1 MADYVTDADYLKS
14 KDLGGVIAKG
24 MAIMWKE
31 QPKNPIDFLANW
43 LLNYAQA
50 EELQENAMEAAALVE
65 LHAKQHAEDR
75 AQLNT

>member
-24 MAIMWKE
+24 MAVMWKE

-50 EELQENAMEAAALVE
+50 EDL
-65 LHAKQHAEDR
+65 
-75 AQLNT
+75 